1 MMSLKRAQLL
11 LLGLLSLF
19 CLGFGP
25 PRLADSDVANQPF
38 APHQIVAMRKSDPP
52 ETSATATLLVSLGT
66 GRILHAVNAQQ
77 RHAPASLT
85 KIVTA
90 LVALQRGRQDQE
102 MTVTQADRRVYSAIH
117 LFTGEELN
125 LRQLLFAMLIESDNA
140 ASHTIAR
147 TLGGGSIATFV
158 GWMNELV
165 AGWNL
170 RDTHFANPSGL
181 DDENNYSTAFEMAII
196 ARQAMQDPIF
206 AEIVGHYQWIVAGR
220 VVTSTNELL
229 NTYPGT
235 IGVKTGTTDLAGECL
250 IAVVDRPTGEAMS
263 VVLGSV
269 DRFRDSRLLLD
280 YFYTNYRE
288 FEIDVPDTM
297 QNRYRDETGTFHHV
311 AIKEPMTYLL
321 KPWEADSMSI
331 YRRIDDL
338 SPTPDPEKPV
348 GVLEVRLAGQRYDE
362 VPLYVR

>member
-1 MMSLKRAQLL
+1 MSPKRAQVLL
-11 LLGLLSLF
+11 IGLLSLS
-19 CLGFGP
+19 CLAFGP
-25 PRLADSDVANQPF
+25 PRLTDSDVPKQPF
-38 APHQIVAMRKSDPP
+38 ALHQIQAMRQIAAP
-52 ETSATATLLVSLGT
+52 ETSATAALLVGLGT
-66 GRILHAVNAQQ
+66 GRILYNLNAHE

-90 LVALQRGRQDQE
+90 LVALQRGRQDEE
-102 MTVTQADRRVYSAIH
+102 MVVTGSDLRVFSSVH
-117 LFTGEELN
+117 LFGGEELN

-147 TLGGGSIATFV
+147 TLGGSIPTFV

-165 AGWNL
+165 SDWDL

-181 DDENNYSTAFEMAII
+181 DDADSYSTAFEMAII
-196 ARQAMQDPIF
+196 ARQAMQDPVI
-206 AEIVGHYQWIVAGR
+206 ADIVRRYRWIVAGR
-220 VVTSTNELL
+220 VITSTNELL

-250 IAVVDRPTGEAMS
+250 IAVVDRPAGQALS

-269 DRFRDSRLLLD
+269 DRFRDTRFLLD
-280 YFYTNYRE
+280 YFYTNFWE
-288 FEIDVPDTM
+288 LSVDLPDTS
-297 QNRYRDETGTFHHV
+297 QNRYRDETGEFHKIGIRTP
-311 AIKEPMTYLL
+311 AAYLL
-321 KPWEADSMSI
+321 KPWQADSISV

-338 SPTPDPEKPV
+338 SPTPNPEKPV
-348 GVLEVRLAGQRYDE
+348 GVLEVRLGGQRYDE